1 MEADHQG
8 VDLGMRD
15 PRHHLVERSPIAQR
29 SRKEPIIIL
38 RATFTLRSRGTLTY
52 KGLEMLEML
61 EMLEIFA
68 SRMDVETRG
77 RWLFVITARS
87 LYFKFRIELV
97 TTERKY
103 FFDA

>member
-38 RATFTLRSRGTLTY
+38 RATFTLRSRGTLAY
-52 KGLEMLEML
+52 KGLEMLE
-61 EMLEIFA
+61 IFG

-77 RWLFVITARS
+77 RWLFVIKARS
-87 LYFKFRIELV
+87 LYFKFQIELV

-103 FFDA
+103 FLDA